1 MDSGTIDGY
10 QGEEK
15 SIAILCMVGSQKLGF
30 VALSARLLTGVSRVA
45 DGLAVITNSVGID
58 LGEDK
63 RKRQQYD
70 LLKHLIGRDG
80 YASYSEELPALNLIM
95 HDHDIHSDDQDTA
108 NADDQDTANVDTN
121 GTLPG
126 SNEADTN
133 GGWRAID

>member
-1 MDSGTIDGY
+1 
-10 QGEEK
+10 
-15 SIAILCMVGSQKLGF
+15 MVGSQKLGF
-30 VALSARLLTGVSRVA
+30 MALSARLLTGVSRVA

-58 LGEDK
+58 LGENK
-63 RKRQQYD
+63 RKRQQHD

-95 HDHDIHSDDQDTA
+95 HDHDIQSGDQDTA
-108 NADDQDTANVDTN
+108 NADDQDAANANDQDTASADTN

-133 GGWRAID
+133 RGRRAID